1 MQKRFPMSV
10 IPMNMAGVALS
21 VMSVVAVI
29 GVVHSGDRPPVYVS
43 PSTVDAR
50 AASFDSP
57 VAPTGT
63 VLDKLTQYVGSTTT
77 VPAQELDQYLSAA
90 HISDVTTS
98 SGRAL
103 APQRADVRRTE
114 GGQFVLHVPFTEAP
128 QQLDISGYTVFL
140 DRDLRVIS
148 TGEVLFTAMTPD
160 SGRMQL
166 WQNGVLGLDKVAS
179 NDSTSAVDANRSNI
193 TNADFNWDTLNQCLL
208 NAGISQWVITIIG
221 TGCALLCGAT
231 PGTGCV
237 ACIVGFAGV
246 AGGTVGTCVGLAM
259 S

>member
-1 MQKRFPMSV
+1 MT
-10 IPMNMAGVALS
+10 MAGVALS
-21 VMSVVAVI
+21 VLSVVAVI
-29 GVVHSGDRPPVYVS
+29 GVVHTGDRPVPAS
-43 PSTVDAR
+43 MSSSTVDAR

-63 VLDKLTQYVGSTTT
+63 VMDKLSQYVGSTTT
-77 VPAQELDQYLSAA
+77 VPAEDLNQYLDAA
-90 HISDVTTS
+90 RISSVTTS
-98 SGRAL
+98 SGRDL
-103 APQRADVRRTE
+103 QPQRADARRTE
-114 GGQFVLHVPFTEAP
+114 GGQFVLHVPFVEAP
-128 QQLDISGYTVFL
+128 RQLDISGYTVFL

-148 TGEVLFTAMTPD
+148 TGEVLFTALSPD

-166 WQNGVLGLDKVAS
+166 WQNGVLALDKVAS
-179 NDSTSAVDANRSNI
+179 NESTAAVDADQSDVA
-193 TNADFNWDTLNQCLL
+193 NADFNWDTLNQCLL

-231 PGTGCV
+231 LGTGCV
-237 ACIVGFAGV
+237 VCIVGFAGV

>member
-1 MQKRFPMSV
+1 MIFPMSV
-10 IPMNMAGVALS
+10 IPMTMAGVALS

-29 GVVHSGDRPPVYVS
+29 GVVHSGDRAPVYVS

-50 AASFDSP
+50 AATFDSP

-63 VLDKLTQYVGSTTT
+63 VMDKLTQYVGSTTT
-77 VPAQELDQYLSAA
+77 VPAQDLDQYLSAA

-114 GGQFVLHVPFTEAP
+114 GGQFVLHVPFAEAP

-148 TGEVLFTAMTPD
+148 TGEVLFTALTPD

-179 NDSTSAVDANRSNI
+179 NDSTAAVDADRSNI

-231 PGTGCV
+231 LGTGCV